1 MASTLTGS
9 AWAPLRR
16 GRFRAL
22 WSTQLATQVVLWMQT
37 VAAVTVLEDLGA
49 SAAVIALV
57 QTAVTVP
64 AVLFALLSG
73 ALADLVDRRRLLT
86 LVQAWMFL
94 VCGALALLVAAD
106 AVSPGL
112 VLALTF
118 GLGVGVALTTPA
130 AWALT
135 LDVVGRAELPQAVG
149 LNGVALNVARAAGPA
164 AAGLIAAAAS
174 VSLVFGVQAAIVAAA
189 IVAVRALGPRPPID
203 GGPREPLR
211 DAMTAGVR
219 YARHAA
225 PLQHVLWR
233 AVAFVFGASALWALV
248 PVVAFRRLGAD
259 DLGLGLLFACIG
271 IGAIAAAQLLP
282 ALRRRLSSDGI
293 LVLAAIGAASVL
305 ALLAVLRSAIVA
317 SAVLALGGA
326 SWMLALNTL
335 AASVQFVVPAW
346 VRARALAIHQLV
358 TQGSLAA
365 GAAVWGVMTDAVGLT
380 VALAGAGVVVA
391 LGLFARLR
399 WGLSRHDL
407 ADPSPITPFTEPS
420 LAIDPEPT
428 DGPVLVSVEYELRE
442 GAEEEFTSLLRSLR
456 ALRRRDGAT
465 RWDVFEDLERPGTF
479 MEEFLVA
486 SWGEHLRQ
494 HQRATA
500 DDMDVIEA
508 SRALDRRGRPH
519 VRHWLATS
527 ATTGGSRA
535 GSRRGDDAS
544 SL

>member
-22 WSTQLATQVVLWMQT
+22 WATQLATQVVLWMQT
-37 VAAVTVLEDLGA
+37 VGAVTVLKDVGA

-57 QTAVTVP
+57 QTAVTLP

-94 VCGALALLVAAD
+94 VCVALALLVATG

-135 LDVVGRAELPQAVG
+135 LDVVGRAELPQAVA

-164 AAGLIAAAAS
+164 AAGLIAAAAGAS
-174 VSLVFGVQAAIVAAA
+174 VVFGVQAAIVAAA
-189 IVAVRALGPRPPID
+189 IVAVRALGPRPPVA

-211 DAMTAGVR
+211 DAMAAGLR
-219 YARHAA
+219 YARHAT

-248 PVVAFRRLGAD
+248 PVVAIRRLGAD
-259 DLGLGLLFACIG
+259 DLGLGLLFACLG
-271 IGAIAAAQLLP
+271 IGAIAAAQVLP
-282 ALRRRLSSDGI
+282 ALRRRLSSDAI
-293 LVLAAIGAASVL
+293 LAVAAIGAASVL
-305 ALLAVLRSAIVA
+305 ALLAVLRSAVAA

-365 GAAVWGVMTDAVGLT
+365 GAAAWGVATEAIGLT
-380 VALAGAGVVVA
+380 GALACAGVVVA
-391 LGLFARLR
+391 LGLSAGLR
-399 WGLSRHDL
+399 WRLSRHAL
-407 ADPSPITPFTEPS
+407 ADPSPITPFAEPS
-420 LAIDPEPT
+420 LAIDPELT
-428 DGPVLVSVEYELRE
+428 DGPVLVSIEYELRG
-442 GAEEEFTSLLRSLR
+442 GANKEFTNLLRSLR

-465 RWDVFEDLERPGTF
+465 RWGVFEDLERPGTF
-479 MEEFLVA
+479 IEQFLVP

-494 HQRATA
+494 HHRATA
-500 DDMDVIEA
+500 DDLDVIDA
-508 SRALDRRGRPH
+508 SRALDRRGRPR

-527 ATTGGSRA
+527 ATSGASREGA
-535 GSRRGDDAS
+535 RRGDDSAS
-544 SL
+544 P